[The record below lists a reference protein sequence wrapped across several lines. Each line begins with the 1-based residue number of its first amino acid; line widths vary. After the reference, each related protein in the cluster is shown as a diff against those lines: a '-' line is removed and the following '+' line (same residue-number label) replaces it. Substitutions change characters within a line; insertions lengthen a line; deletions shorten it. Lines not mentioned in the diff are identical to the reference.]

1 MRPSL
6 DAKWT
11 PPEMIKKM
19 IENCWEKEP
28 NKRPTAR
35 KLTKELEQ
43 IVAALIHSTSNE

>member
-6 DAKWT
+6 DVKWT

-19 IENCWEKEP
+19 IEDCWEKDP

-35 KLTKELEQ
+35 ELTATLRQ
-43 IVAALIHSTSNE
+43 IVAALIHST